1 MSKYMIYN
9 IQWDISDE
17 DCNLHEMIG
26 ASLGLPDVF
35 EIWLDEWQEEDPDM
49 IGEILGEQISDMYG
63 FCHFGFEYD
72 KVEQIFISG
81 VYFLNLDV
89 IF

>member
-35 EIWLDEWQEEDPDM
+35 A
-49 IGEILGEQISDMYG
+49 LGAETYPPPARIKDLAISSTG
-63 FCHFGFEYD
+63 IRTAT
-72 KVEQIFISG
+72 VSSPP
-81 VYFLNLDV
+81 VV
-89 IF
+89 P